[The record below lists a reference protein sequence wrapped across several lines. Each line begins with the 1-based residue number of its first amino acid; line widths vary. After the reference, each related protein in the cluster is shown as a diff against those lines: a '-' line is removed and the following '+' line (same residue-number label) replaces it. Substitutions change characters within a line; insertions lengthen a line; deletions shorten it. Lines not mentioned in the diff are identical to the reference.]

1 MQKHAPPRSCG
12 NLHIPPNVRLNF
24 KTMGLY
30 KRIIP
35 HILFCLFTVISG
47 CSTIVKENVSYNHLS
62 MKDSLSRV
70 DYSNVGFN
78 ITTVNLKSFEI
89 ENSFEVFI
97 TDEIPKG
104 SELYKNLINNVV
116 INEFISWEA
125 VEREVSHKGFI
136 SKLLAKHIK
145 NTYPLPE
152 YRQID
157 YYKHFPDTSKIEYN
171 FYIIG
176 RIELSDNFK
185 SYIVASN
192 KQLRYVGPIIKK
204 SEYYLLNLD
213 HSHQLISTVILAS
226 NGVFYDGLGKSNDKL
241 SSNIK
246 TCNRLKFI
254 YTSYT
259 KSLDLPQNP
268 EVNHRYIFT
277 LRIRKNGEINY
288 KQN

>member
-1 MQKHAPPRSCG
+1 MPPRG
-12 NLHIPPNVRLNF
+12 GRQRHIPLNVRLNF
-24 KTMGLY
+24 KTMASY

-35 HILFCLFTVISG
+35 HLLICLLTVIFG
-47 CSTIVKENVSYNHLS
+47 CSPIVKENVSYNHHS

-70 DYSNVGFN
+70 DYSNVDFN
-78 ITTVNLKSFEI
+78 ISTVKLKRFEI
-89 ENSFEVFI
+89 ENAVEIFKSNK
-97 TDEIPKG
+97 IPKG
-104 SELYKNLINNVV
+104 SELYENLINNVV

-125 VEREVSHKGFI
+125 IEREVSHKGFI
-136 SKLLAKHIK
+136 SKLLTKYIK

-171 FYIIG
+171 FFVIG

-185 SYIVASN
+185 SYIIASN

-226 NGVFYDGLGKSNDKL
+226 NGIFYDGLGKSNDKL
-241 SSNIK
+241 SSKIK
-246 TCNRLKFI
+246 TCNRLRFI
-254 YTSYT
+254 YTSFD
-259 KSLDLPQNP
+259 KSLDLPQNI
-268 EVNHRYIFT
+268 EVNHRYTFT
-277 LRIRKNGEINY
+277 LRIRKNGEI
-288 KQN
+288 KL